1 MLVCTRANG
10 SRMYPAVMP
19 GDATHTTCQPA
30 GEPTMVIRYHAG
42 MMSHALSPPLGD
54 RAERTPTATR
64 VIVERA
70 PWRDLPALAQLQ
82 RRAFSPRL
90 AYTLP
95 TLALLRLIP
104 WVRTLLVRRDGQIA
118 GCVIGDRVLEGG
130 RVVNLAVDPAY
141 RRQGI
146 GRALLDAIEQELD
159 TPVMLLMVQHENAG
173 ARQLYLSA
181 GYEDEIELPNY
192 YGAGRMGIR
201 MRKTRGETLRSGGG
215 DPAGV

>member
-1 MLVCTRANG
+1 
-10 SRMYPAVMP
+10 
-19 GDATHTTCQPA
+19 
-30 GEPTMVIRYHAG
+30 
-42 MMSHALSPPLGD
+42 MMSQALSTPMAD
-54 RAERTPTATR
+54 RAESRPISAR

-70 PWRDLPALAQLQ
+70 TWRDLPALARLQ
-82 RRAFSPRL
+82 RRAFPPQL

-104 WVRTLLVRRDGQIA
+104 WVRTLLVRRGDHIA

-130 RVVNLAVDPAY
+130 RVVNLAVDPAF

-146 GRALLDAIEQELD
+146 GRALLAAVEREME
-159 TPVMLLMVQHENAG
+159 TPVMLLMVQQENDG

-181 GYEDEIELPNY
+181 GYVEELELPNY

-201 MRKTRGETLRSGGG
+201 MKKTREDAPPG
-215 DPAGV
+215 A